1 MHRHVGDL
9 GNITTD
15 GNGRVTINIE
25 DIIIQFYNS
34 TQSIAGRTIIVHQ
47 MSDDG
52 GGGGTGT
59 SNTTGYD
66 FMLFFKI
73 F

>member
-1 MHRHVGDL
+1 MNRHVGDL

-15 GNGRVTINIE
+15 ASGTALINIS

-34 TQSIAGRTIIVHQ
+34 TQSIANRTIVVHA

-52 GGGGTGT
+52 GMTDMGD
-59 SNTTGYD
+59 SSTTG
-66 FMLFFKI
+66 
-73 F
+73 